1 MAALA
6 VALFI
11 VFVYFLL
18 PGWSRKGIA
27 FGLRVLDGIP
37 DILFMIGT
45 QLLVIYVF
53 KETGLNVANVAT
65 VQGERAVL
73 LPVVSLA
80 IPTML
85 MFLKLLILR
94 FGQEIE
100 KDYVVLARAK
110 GISPPA
116 ILNHHVLRNVVVS
129 TVYYIRHHLWF
140 ILSNLYLVEVLFNVP
155 GISWFIKDYPTTEV
169 FTVALLLIY
178 VPLYLSFH
186 LFEWAIPGEWRHG
199 G

>member
-1 MAALA
+1 MNLSFSGYIRSIKEVILVLVGLKPAVYGGMAGLEKPIFPQVFIHMGESGLILLLSLLAALA

-65 VQGERAVL
+65 VQGSGRSCCRWSAW
-73 LPVVSLA
+73 
-80 IPTML
+80 
-85 MFLKLLILR
+85 
-94 FGQEIE
+94 Q
-100 KDYVVLARAK
+100 
-110 GISPPA
+110 SPRC
-116 ILNHHVLRNVVVS
+116 LCS
-129 TVYYIRHHLWF
+129 
-140 ILSNLYLVEVLFNVP
+140 
-155 GISWFIKDYPTTEV
+155 
-169 FTVALLLIY
+169 
-178 VPLYLSFH
+178 
-186 LFEWAIPGEWRHG
+186 
-199 G
+199 